1 MQRLILIAG
10 LLVLGIE
17 GSQPSA
23 PKPVAAPMREL
34 PWGQLN
40 FLATTDT
47 HGWLGGHLQESQYS
61 ADWGDYISFTEHM
74 RAEADRRGVDLLVVD
89 TGDRVDGNGLY
100 DGSAP
105 KGLYTNDI
113 IQRQDIDILCSGNHE
128 LYKIPTSQREYNQ
141 TVANFPQQYLAS
153 NIDILHPTTGKRVP
167 LSRRYRQFTTKNQG
181 LRVLAFGFLFDFTGN
196 AANSFV
202 QRVED
207 TVNEPWFQQAIREP
221 ADIFVVIGHVP
232 PHSPEYHAVFA
243 AIRAQNWDAPIQFF
257 SGHSHVRDFARLD
270 DKAYALQS
278 GRYMETVGWMAVDGI
293 KVKGKERG
301 VEASKGMSFQRRY
314 IDNNLFGY
322 HHHTGLNASTFPTER
337 GVAASLAIASARK
350 SMDLDR
356 VFGCAPQD
364 YWVNRAPYPSPT
376 SIFSLLV
383 DSILPSVLTP
393 ADDPPKPRI
402 ALFNTGGLRFDIF
415 RGTFTKD
422 TTYLISP
429 FDNSFRVIRDV
440 PWEAAKRIL
449 PLINAG
455 GQVFAAEAQEEWRL
469 APPQQMGVRADFAA
483 PDSPPHRAHSGGGG
497 AQAPLSGTESTAD
510 VPLIPGYTTTD
521 DAGQDGDDTAHAPL
535 SFYRV
540 PNVVESRMGFEGE
553 EPEVVDVL
561 FVDFVEPWVL
571 LALRFAGRGYEKGE
585 VGAWMGGRGFTDMLV
600 GWVGEVWGKGDGRG
614 GC

>member
-1 MQRLILIAG
+1 MQPLILIAG
-10 LLVLGIE
+10 LLALGIE

-74 RAEADRRGVDLLVVD
+74 RADADRRGVDLLVVD

-113 IQRQDIDILCSGNHE
+113 LQRQDIDILCSGNHE
-128 LYKIPTSQREYNQ
+128 LYKVPTSEREYNE
-141 TVANFPQQYLAS
+141 TVANFPEQYIAS
-153 NIDILHPTTGKRVP
+153 NIDILHPETGKRVP
-167 LSRRYRQFTTKNQG
+167 LSRRYRHFKTKNQG
-181 LRVLAFGFLFDFTGN
+181 IHVLAFGFLFDFTGN
-196 AANSFV
+196 AHNSFV

-207 TVNEPWFQQAIREP
+207 TVKEEWFQQAIREHV
-221 ADIFVVIGHVP
+221 DIFVVVGHVP
-232 PHSPEYHAVFA
+232 PHSPEYQAVFS
-243 AIRAQNWDAPIQFF
+243 AIRSQNWDTPIQFF
-257 SGHSHVRDFARLD
+257 SGHSHVRDFAKMD

-278 GRYMETVGWMAVDGI
+278 GRYMETVGWMSVDGI
-293 KVKGKERG
+293 KIHGDAEVDAARG
-301 VEASKGMSFQRRY
+301 MKFQRRY

-337 GVAASLAIASARK
+337 GINASLAIASARK
-350 SMDLDR
+350 SMKLDK

-364 YWVNRAPYPSPT
+364 FWVNRSPYPSPT

-383 DSILPSVLTP
+383 DSILPDILTP
-393 ADDPPKPRI
+393 ADDPSKPRI
-402 ALFNTGGLRFDIF
+402 AIFNTGGLRFDIF
-415 RGTFTKD
+415 KGTFTKD
-422 TTYLISP
+422 TTYLLSP
-429 FDNSFRVIRDV
+429 FDNTFRVLRDV
-440 PWEAAKRIL
+440 PWDTAKKVL

-455 GQVFAAEAQEEWRL
+455 GHVFTTESHEEWRL
-469 APPQQMGVRADFAA
+469 APPQQIRVQQDFVAEEVSA
-483 PDSPPHRAHSGGGG
+483 HQPHGG
-497 AQAPLSGTESTAD
+497 AQVPLGGEESEPI
-510 VPLIPGYTTTD
+510 PLIPGYTTVD
-521 DAGQDGDDTAHAPL
+521 DAGKEGDDTAHAPL

-540 PNVVESRMGFEGE
+540 PNVVEARMGFPGEGE
-553 EPEVVDVL
+553 PETVDLV

-571 LALRFAGRGYEKGE
+571 LALRFAGKAYEKDE
-585 VGAWMGGRGFTDMLV
+585 VEEWMGGRGFTHMLTD
-600 GWVGEVWGKGDGRG
+600 WVAETWGKGDGEG

>member
-1 MQRLILIAG
+1 
-10 LLVLGIE
+10 
-17 GSQPSA
+17 
-23 PKPVAAPMREL
+23 MREL

-74 RAEADRRGVDLLVVD
+74 RADADRRGVDLLVVD

-113 IQRQDIDILCSGNHE
+113 LQRQDIDILCSGNHE
-128 LYKIPTSQREYNQ
+128 LYKVPTSEREYNQ
-141 TVANFPQQYLAS
+141 TVASFPEQYIAS
-153 NIDILHPTTGKRVP
+153 NIDILHPTTGERVP
-167 LSRRYRQFTTKNQG
+167 LSRRYRQFKTKNQG
-181 LRVLAFGFLFDFTGN
+181 IHVLAFGFLFDFTGN
-196 AANSFV
+196 NANTFV

-207 TVNEPWFQQAIREP
+207 TVKEPWFQQAIREHV
-221 ADIFVVIGHVP
+221 DIFVVIGHVP
-232 PHSPEYHAVFA
+232 PHSPEYQAVFS
-243 AIRAQNWDAPIQFF
+243 AIRSQNWDTPIQFF
-257 SGHSHVRDFARLD
+257 SGHSHVRDFAKLD

-278 GRYMETVGWMAVDGI
+278 GRYMETVGWMSVDGI
-293 KVKGKERG
+293 KIKGKEEVDAERG
-301 VEASKGMSFQRRY
+301 MKFQRRY

-337 GVAASLAIASARK
+337 GMNASLAIASARK
-350 SMDLDR
+350 SMKLDK

-364 YWVNRAPYPSPT
+364 FWVNRSPYPSPT

-383 DSILPSVLTP
+383 DSILPSILTP
-393 ADDPPKPRI
+393 ASSPSKPRI
-402 ALFNTGGLRFDIF
+402 AIFNTGGLRFDIF
-415 RGTFTKD
+415 KGTFTKD

-440 PWEAAKRIL
+440 PWDAAKKIL

-455 GQVFAAEAQEEWRL
+455 GHVFATDTDPLEEWRL
-469 APPQQMGVRADFAA
+469 APPQQMGVHADTVTSEAA
-483 PDSPPHRAHSGGGG
+483 AAHQSRSG
-497 AQAPLSGTESTAD
+497 AQVPLSGVGTTNEEDS
-510 VPLIPGYTTTD
+510 VPLIPGYTTSD
-521 DAGQDGDDTAHAPL
+521 DGGKDGDDTAHAPL

-540 PNVVESRMGFEGE
+540 PNVVEARMGFPSDERAL
-553 EPEVVDVL
+553 EPETVDVV

-571 LALRFAGRGYEKGE
+571 LALRFAGRGYERGE
-585 VGAWMGGRGFTDMLV
+585 VGEWMGGRGFTGMLV
-600 GWVGEVWGKGDGRG
+600 EWVAGVWGKGDGEGR
-614 GC
+614 C